1 MLADDRE
8 RLDWLRMAQ
17 ARGRYLG
24 MDLEIISAAEAKAMF
39 PLLEEQY
46 FVGALFDPVEGHL
59 DPTGV
64 TNAYAICARQAG
76 AEIERHT
83 WVHDLRQRAD
93 GTWDVITDR
102 GEIHAE
108 HIVNAG
114 GLWAREVGRMIG
126 LELPVLGMEHMYLVT
141 EDMDEVAEHSA
152 ATGHEMP
159 MALDFA
165 GEIYIRQEG
174 GGMLLGTYEQACV
187 PWQPQTAPWS
197 FDMEL
202 LPPDLDRIAP
212 SLEIAFK
219 HYPSMATAGIKR
231 IINGP
236 FTFAPDGNPLV
247 GPIRGVRNCW
257 VACAVMAGL
266 SQGGGVGLALANWM
280 TTGDPQLDIW
290 GMDVAR
296 FGDWA
301 DLAYTN
307 AKVRE
312 NYSRRFRITF
322 PNEELPAGRPLHT
335 TPIYDRLS
343 EHNAVWGAG
352 FGLEHPLWF
361 QRPGLEPTEDVTFR
375 RSNAFPVVAEECRA
389 VRERVGLTE
398 CSNFAKYHV
407 HGAGAAA
414 WLQGLFTNRLP
425 KVGRIALTAMLNPD
439 GRIVGEF
446 SVARVGEDECFLFGS
461 QAAEVHHSRWFLAH
475 LPEHSAIRF
484 EVLGLSLVGL
494 SVAGPRS
501 RDVLQSLTPT
511 SLATADFPFM
521 TFRRVDIGMIPA
533 WVGRMT
539 YTGDLGYELWVAPEY
554 QRALFD
560 LLWDA
565 GRPHGM
571 ALFGFRALM
580 SLRMEKMF
588 GTWFREYRP
597 IYTPLEAGMHRYL
610 KLDHDFVGRAALEAE
625 RQRGPERS
633 IVYLE
638 VDPDPDEPADVIGD
652 EPIWHD
658 GPTVGGRRLG
668 HVGRVRALQPAG
680 RWPSATS
687 RPRWRRPGPTSR
699 WRSSATA
706 ARPGPA
712 RAPCSTR
719 PASGCGSATWAAGP
733 TSCAA
738 PSCSTPSSPTS
749 PGTAWPTSPCD
760 RWPASLGVSVNA
772 LVHHF
777 GSKDELVVGGAAP
790 RRRGPDRGPRS
801 LAAAPARTSRRPT
814 CCDAGGAGLTASATN
829 LSLVRLGI
837 EAAALDATVSGLPG
851 EVRAEQIGTWRADI
865 EQRLVAEGFAPRA
878 AELEASL
885 VKAMF
890 TGLVVDL
897 LATGQRRRLTAALE
911 LGLARLESTPTTA

>member
-1 MLADDRE
+1 MKSSTQVVVIGGGVVGASVLYHLTEAGWTDVVLVERKELTAGSTWHSAGGMHTLNGDPNVSKLQQYTIELYQQIEARSEQDCSIHLPGGLMLADDRE

-24 MDLEIISAAEAKAMF
+24 MELEIITPSEAKALF

-59 DPTGV
+59 DPSGV
-64 TNAYAICARQAG
+64 TNAYAICARQKG
-76 AEIERHT
+76 AEVYRHT
-83 WVHDLRQRAD
+83 WVSDLRQRPD

-102 GEIHAE
+102 GEIHTE

-141 EDMDEVAEHSA
+141 QDMEEVADHRA
-152 ATGHEMP
+152 ATGLELP

-187 PWQPQTAPWS
+187 PWQPQQAPWS

-202 LPPDLDRIAP
+202 LAPDLDRIAP

-219 HYPSMATAGIKR
+219 HYPAMATAGIKR

-290 GMDVAR
+290 AMDVAR

-301 DLAYTN
+301 TLGYTN

-335 TPIYDRLS
+335 TPVYDRLT

-361 QRPGLEPTEDVTFR
+361 QRPGLEPVEDVTFR
-375 RSNAFPVVAEECRA
+375 RSNAFPVVGEECRA

-398 CSNFAKYHV
+398 CSNFAKYRV
-407 HGAGAAA
+407 TGDGAAA

-446 SVARVGEDECFLFGS
+446 SVARTGDDEFFLFGS
-461 QAAEVHHSRWFLAH
+461 QIAEVHHSRWFLAR
-475 LPEHSAIRF
+475 LPLDSPIRF
-484 EVLGLSLVGL
+484 DVLALSLVGL
-494 SVAGPRS
+494 SLAGPHA
-501 RDVLQSLTPT
+501 RDVLQSVTPT
-511 SLATADFPFM
+511 SLATTDYPFM
-521 TFRRVDIGMIPA
+521 TFRRIDIGMVSA

-539 YTGDLGYELWVAPEY
+539 YTGDLGYEIWVAPEN
-554 QRALFD
+554 QRTLFD

-565 GRPHGM
+565 GRPYEM

-580 SLRMEKMF
+580 SLRMEKRF

-597 IYTPLEAGMHRYL
+597 IYTPLEAGMDRYL
-610 KLDHDFVGRAALEAE
+610 RFDHEFIGRATVEE
-625 RQRGPERS
+625 EQVRGPERS
-633 IVYLE
+633 MVYLD

-658 GPTVGGRRLG
+658 G
-668 HVGRVRALQPAG
+668 
-680 RWPSATS
+680 S
-687 RPRWRRPGPTSR
+687 
-699 WRSSATA
+699 
-706 ARPGPA
+706 
-712 RAPCSTR
+712 
-719 PASGCGSATWAAGP
+719 
-733 TSCAA
+733 
-738 PSCSTPSSPTS
+738 
-749 PGTAWPTSPCD
+749 
-760 RWPASLGVSVNA
+760 
-772 LVHHF
+772 
-777 GSKDELVVGGAAP
+777 VVGWVTSGAYAHYS
-790 RRRGPDRGPRS
+790 RRS
-801 LAAAPARTSRRPT
+801 LALGYVPTALAQPGAEFEIEIIGHRRPARLLMEPVF
-814 CCDAGGAGLTASATN
+814 DP
-829 LSLVRLGI
+829 
-837 EAAALDATVSGLPG
+837 SG
-851 EVRAEQIGTWRADI
+851 ERMRA
-865 EQRLVAEGFAPRA
+865 
-878 AELEASL
+878 
-885 VKAMF
+885 
-890 TGLVVDL
+890 
-897 LATGQRRRLTAALE
+897 
-911 LGLARLESTPTTA
+911 